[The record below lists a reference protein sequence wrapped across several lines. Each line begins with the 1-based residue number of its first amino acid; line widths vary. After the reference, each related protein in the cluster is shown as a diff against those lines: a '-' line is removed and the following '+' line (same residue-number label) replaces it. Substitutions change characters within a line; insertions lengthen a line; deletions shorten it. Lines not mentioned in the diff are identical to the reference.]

1 MSTPHPATT
10 RSTAAAET
18 AALARWLERAE
29 STNVPVFSATVS
41 EVTSIVDSSRSSAQD
56 LAAAIG
62 HDAALTAKLL
72 KLANSPLFLQQGRS
86 ARTIGSAVVLLGFN
100 AVRDLAITLSI
111 IDRATR
117 GPEFTPLL
125 DTLLRA
131 FHCAGQARAIA
142 LSGATEEPEELFLA
156 GLLSRLGE
164 LVFWASQMP
173 ETDALAA
180 HWTEQAPDED
190 CQKQILDF
198 TLPQLTEA
206 LVRQWRLGSLLRAVV
221 AQSEDDQR
229 AGCVQLAH
237 RIASAADVQR
247 WQTMT
252 AEELAESAELA
263 QLVREHAQLLD
274 QSEAMS
280 LEQIRTQATEV
291 NQIARR
297 FGVTSTNPS
306 PRKTNTAGGTADSD
320 STDSELET
328 TNPARQLAVLGE
340 MTTVM
345 QGPATLDQLLR
356 LALTGIVEGGGFD
369 RVCFALL
376 TQDRQAL
383 RAKHQLGAFENLPPL
398 LPLASNQQLADALA
412 NPGPTLF
419 EQSWILHG
427 PPSWETP
434 AQSLLQ
440 PVFAG
445 TTAIG
450 LLYAD
455 RAQNG
460 PAIAAASVAALGLFV
475 QHLALGLKS
484 PG

>member
-1 MSTPHPATT
+1 MSTPHPALT
-10 RSTAAAET
+10 RSSAAAGT
-18 AALARWLERAE
+18 GALARWLERAE

-142 LSGATEEPEELFLA
+142 LASAAEEPEELFLA

-180 HWTEQAPDED
+180 HWTEQAPGED
-190 CQKQILDF
+190 QQAQILDF

-206 LVRQWRLGSLLRAVV
+206 LVRQWRLGSLLRSVV
-221 AQSEDDQR
+221 SQSQDDPR

-237 RIASAADVQR
+237 RIAAAADVQR

-252 AEELAESAELA
+252 AEELAESDELS
-263 QLVREHAQLLD
+263 QLVRQHAQLLD
-274 QSEAMS
+274 QSEAAS
-280 LEQIRTQATEV
+280 LEQIRTQATQV

-297 FGVTSTNPS
+297 FGVVSATPPPGKPAASSSAASESTE
-306 PRKTNTAGGTADSD
+306 GED
-320 STDSELET
+320 

-340 MTTVM
+340 MTTAM

-383 RAKHQLGAFENLPPL
+383 RVKHQLGAFDALPAL
-398 LPLASNQQLADALA
+398 LPLASNQQLQDALT

-419 EQSWILHG
+419 EQRWTLNG

-434 AQSLLQ
+434 TQSLLQ

-445 TTAIG
+445 HTAIG

-455 RAQNG
+455 RTQNG

-475 QHLALGLKS
+475 QHLALGLKT